1 MDVIKLYLI
10 LLSFFIGIVSVFS
23 QEKSIQIPLTESK
36 YFNEN
41 KGNTIDILAS
51 TDVWSKD
58 GKTDSILWPIDITIP
73 DEKSK
78 SHNIRKK
85 LYVITNKILND
96 SVSVEISRRRNPFID
111 KDVKFIFH
119 ADSLK
124 KWRPKTV
131 PPNILEKVKF
141 AFNFIDENTGSHYS
155 LPWEAY
161 FIPFSVGMTYNDAR
175 LNEMPLAVKIG
186 FNKMGK
192 FGEDII
198 YVSKR
203 MTFNKPEFRIYRDG
217 KNPHED
223 KFDNNIRYK
232 EKYNLHDTVAIN
244 GKFMRIDSLDGSFSV
259 LYLTPVR
266 NYVSDQY
273 ISSSL
278 KKELSQYFNPSS
290 KYLVLDFWGT
300 WCVPCISAMP
310 KTKLIVEEVKSTASF
325 VGVCFDKGD
334 KFDLAK
340 TILDDKG
347 VNWPQ
352 IYVDMNQKT
361 NSIVFELEVSIFP
374 TYIVIDRDGKIIF
387 RDSSQGLARI
397 KDILLN

>member
-1 MDVIKLYLI
+1 MDTIKLYLI
-10 LLSFFIGIVSVFS
+10 LLSSFIGIVQVFS
-23 QEKSIQIPLTESK
+23 QEKSVQIPLTESR

-41 KGNTIDILAS
+41 KGNTVDILSS

-58 GKTDSILWPIDITIP
+58 GATDSILWPIDITIL

-85 LYVITNKILND
+85 LYVVTRKIHSD
-96 SVSVEISRRRNPFID
+96 SVSVEISRRRNPFIN
-111 KDVKFIFH
+111 KDVQLRFH

-124 KWRPKTV
+124 KWRLKTV
-131 PPNILEKVKF
+131 PSNILEKVKF
-141 AFNFIDENTGSHYS
+141 AFNFIDEKTGSHYS

-186 FNKMGK
+186 FNRMGK

-223 KFDNNIRYK
+223 KFVNNIRYK
-232 EKYNLHDTVAIN
+232 EKYNIRDTVAIN
-244 GKFMRIDSLDGSFSV
+244 AKIMRIDSLDESFSV
-259 LYLTPVR
+259 IYLTPVG
-266 NYVSDQY
+266 NYISDQY
-273 ISSSL
+273 ISPSL
-278 KKELSQYFNPSS
+278 KKELSQYFKPSS

-310 KTKLIVEEVKSTASF
+310 KTKLIVEELKSTASF
-325 VGVCFDKGD
+325 VGVCFDMQD

-340 TILDDKG
+340 TILNEKG

-352 IYVDMNQKT
+352 LYVDMNQKT
-361 NSIVFELEVSIFP
+361 NSIVFELGVSIFP

-387 RDSSQGLARI
+387 RDSSEGLARI
-397 KDILLN
+397 KDIVLK